1 MLRKF
6 HVSNLAKEL
15 SMEQVD
21 SLQGRSK
28 GNTRNSYFMDNPQ
41 NLKEV
46 YIEHMDLITINLDVN
61 HLTLDSPEVLQLK
74 KDARK
79 LEEENLEIKS
89 NIDKQVEEKIQEV
102 LKKYGF

>member
-1 MLRKF
+1 M
-6 HVSNLAKEL
+6 
-15 SMEQVD
+15 
-21 SLQGRSK
+21 
-28 GNTRNSYFMDNPQ
+28 
-41 NLKEV
+41 
-46 YIEHMDLITINLDVN
+46 ITINLDVN